1 MILPAGFTSN
11 SQEGRFTP
19 TVVGQTFQSVPAGCL
34 NLISLPLILFIL
46 SASFFAQDLPDK
58 IRGYKVHSE
67 KIVVSTVSSADAA
80 ADASVKI
87 GDPTLVEAG
96 LAGVT
101 FELPA
106 EVRSAKQSGKVD
118 FLTFH
123 DVRVNGVAVE
133 VEEYR
138 DPFDFRKGK
147 PTALPKPARILI
159 PVTGMLQAAWSEMR
173 DSKAEWTVSGRVFVF
188 GRFRRFGM
196 YHKRVVPVEF
206 EIRIK
211 NPLKIS

>member
-1 MILPAGFTSN
+1 MTGTEQLETDSAKGRLATAGLTFALLLAFATS
-11 SQEGRFTP
+11 T
-19 TVVGQTFQSVPAGCL
+19 A
-34 NLISLPLILFIL
+34 L
-46 SASFFAQDLPDK
+46 SQDLPSK
-58 IRGYKVHSE
+58 IRGYKVHND
-67 KIVVSTVSSADAA
+67 KIVVTTVGTGDNA

-87 GDPTLVEAG
+87 GDPKLVEAG

-123 DVRVNGVAVE
+123 DVRVNGIAVD

-138 DPFDFRKGK
+138 HPFAFRKGDSA
-147 PTALPKPARILI
+147 ALPKPARIFLPI
-159 PVTGMLQAAWSEMR
+159 AGMLQAAWGEMR
-173 DSKAEWTVSGRVFVF
+173 DAKTEWTVSGRVFVF

-196 YHKRVVPVEF
+196 YHKRVVTVDF
-206 EIRIK
+206 QIK
-211 NPLKIS
+211 IQNPLKGT